1 MRRYIQI
8 PMESDLLNIGEYYNG
23 KNGKFWVAVNEK
35 NEIVG
40 HIGLD
45 ASSIDKNG
53 SVELRRCSVAA
64 KCQKLGIGRLL
75 VDHFL
80 DKAFHE
86 FKAKQIFLITTNM
99 QMPAIRLYEK
109 CKFRITE
116 YNLMRILFN
125 IRVLKMEKYLN

>member
-1 MRRYIQI
+1 M
-8 PMESDLLNIGEYYNG
+8 
-23 KNGKFWVAVNEK
+23 
-35 NEIVG
+35 
-40 HIGLD
+40 
-45 ASSIDKNG
+45 
-53 SVELRRCSVAA
+53 AA

-80 DKAFHE
+80 DKAKNE
-86 FKAKQIFLITTNM
+86 YKAKQIFLITTNM

-116 YNLMRILFN
+116 HNFMRILFN